1 MPRIEELLS
10 LRELVDYTQTRQ
22 FPPLMGG
29 VLFPEQK
36 IDALEIEM
44 LKGANNLPVAASVHS
59 FDTETEIA
67 SREGINAAIQDLAL
81 IKRKQKI
88 SEKELIAL
96 HAPRSKQ
103 EEKQVIARIFN
114 DVDGLVNGVRARV
127 EALRMEALGTGKIV
141 LNENGVKGTIDFGVP
156 SGQKSSKT
164 WLSSTPDILKDIT
177 DMVNA
182 VVTGS
187 GFRPTRALTSQKIL
201 NGILKDER
209 IRKAM
214 YGVNSEKVANLNDL
228 NQLLVS
234 QGLPKIA
241 TYDGMYRTQN
251 AKGEYVT
258 KRYFKEDSFV
268 LMPDGKLG
276 DTFYGLTAEEVR
288 LRNTPGVDIE
298 MFGNIL
304 TQHYTTNDPVAEWI
318 KAVATAM
325 PSFPAANQIY
335 IATIS

>member
-22 FPPLMGG
+22 FPPLMGE

-96 HAPRSKQ
+96 NAPRSKQ

-114 DVDGLVNGVRARV
+114 DVDDLVNGVRARV

-156 SGQKSSKT
+156 SGQKSAKT
-164 WLSSTPDILKDIT
+164 WLSGTPTILEDIT
-177 DMVNA
+177 AMVNA

>member
-22 FPPLMGG
+22 FPPLMGE

-96 HAPRSKQ
+96 NSPRSKQ

-156 SGQKSSKT
+156 SGQKTTKT
-164 WLSSTPDILKDIT
+164 WLSGTPTILEDIT

-187 GFRPTRALTSQKIL
+187 GFRPTRVLTSQKIL

-251 AKGEYVT
+251 AKGDYVT

>member
-1 MPRIEELLS
+1 MPRIEELLA

-22 FPPLMGG
+22 FPPLMGE

-88 SEKELIAL
+88 SEKELIVL
-96 HAPRSKQ
+96 NAPRSNS
-103 EEKQVIARIFN
+103 EERQVITRIFN

-127 EALRMEALGTGKIV
+127 EALRMEALSTGKIV
-141 LNENGVKGTIDFGVP
+141 LNENGVKGTIDFVVP
-156 SGQKSSKT
+156 SAQKSSKT
-164 WLSSTPDILKDIT
+164 WLSGTPKILEDIT

-187 GFRPTRALTSQKIL
+187 GFRPTRVLTSQKIL
-201 NGILKDER
+201 NGILKDDR

-214 YGVNSEKVANLNDL
+214 YGVNAEKVANLNDL

-241 TYDGMYRTQN
+241 TYDGMYRVQ
-251 AKGEYVT
+251 GENGKYTT
-258 KRYFKEDSFV
+258 KRYFKEDAFV
-268 LMPDGKLG
+268 LMPEGKLG

>member
-1 MPRIEELLS
+1 MPRIEELLA

-22 FPPLMGG
+22 FPPLMGE

-88 SEKELIAL
+88 SEKELIVL
-96 HAPRSKQ
+96 NAPRSNS
-103 EEKQVIARIFN
+103 EERQVIARIFN

-156 SGQKSSKT
+156 GGQKTSKT
-164 WLSSTPDILKDIT
+164 WLSATPRILEDIT

-187 GFRPTRALTSQKIL
+187 GFRPTRVLTSQKIL
-201 NGILKDER
+201 NGILKDDR

-214 YGVNSEKVANLNDL
+214 YGVNADKVANLNDL

-241 TYDGMYRTQN
+241 TYDGMFRVQ
-251 AKGEYVT
+251 GENGKYTT
-258 KRYFKEDSFV
+258 KRYFKEDAFV
-268 LMPDGKLG
+268 LMPEGKLG

>member
-1 MPRIEELLS
+1 MTRIEELLS

-22 FPPLMGG
+22 FTPLMGEL
-29 VLFPEQK
+29 LFPEQK

-44 LKGANNLPVAASVHS
+44 LKGANNLPVAASVHA

-67 SREGINAAIQDLAL
+67 SREGINTAIQDLAL

-88 SEKELIAL
+88 SEKELIVL
-96 HAPRSKQ
+96 NAPRSDQ

-114 DVDGLVNGVRARV
+114 DVDHLVNGVRARV

-156 SGQKSSKT
+156 SGQKGSKT
-164 WLSSTPDILKDIT
+164 WLSGTPTILEDIT
-177 DMVNA
+177 DMVHA

-187 GFRPTRALTSQKIL
+187 GFRPTRILTSQKIL

-241 TYDGMYRTQN
+241 TYDSMYRTQGAN
-251 AKGEYVT
+251 GKYTTV
-258 KRYFKEDSFV
+258 RYFKEDSFV
-268 LMPDGKLG
+268 LMPEGKLG

-288 LRNTPGVDIE
+288 LRNAPGVDIE
-298 MFGNIL
+298 VFGNIL

-318 KAVATAM
+318 KAVATVM
-325 PSFPAANQIY
+325 PSFPTANQIY

>member
-22 FPPLMGG
+22 FPPLMGE

-96 HAPRSKQ
+96 NAPRSKQ

-114 DVDGLVNGVRARV
+114 DVDNLVNGVRARV

-156 SGQKSSKT
+156 IGQKSTKQWISG
-164 WLSSTPDILKDIT
+164 TPDVLTDIF
-177 DMVNA
+177 DMVNT
-182 VVTGS
+182 VVTATGVT
-187 GFRPTRALTSQKIL
+187 PTRALTSRKVL
-201 NGILKDER
+201 NHILKDEK
-209 IRKAM
+209 IRQAM
-214 YGVNSEKVANLNDL
+214 FGINSAKVANLNDL
-228 NQLLVS
+228 NQMLES
-234 QGLPKIA
+234 QGLPRIA
-241 TYDGMYRTQN
+241 TYDGMYRTQDE
-251 AKGEYVT
+251 KGKYIT

-268 LMPDGKLG
+268 LMPEGKLG

-304 TQHYTTNDPVAEWI
+304 AQHYTTNDPVAEWI